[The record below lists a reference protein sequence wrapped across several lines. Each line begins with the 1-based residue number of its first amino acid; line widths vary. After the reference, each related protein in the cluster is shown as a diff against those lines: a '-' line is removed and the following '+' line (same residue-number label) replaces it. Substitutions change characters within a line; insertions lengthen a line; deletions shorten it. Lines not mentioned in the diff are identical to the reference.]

1 MEQQVDL
8 FGEKRISI
16 PDNPTLE
23 KVATMILNLSDHYPE
38 MFDGNTIGE
47 VDRKI
52 REIVWLENGLYTI
65 LTSDEKGADKVRAW
79 EKWNANPQ
87 QCVDSETLTRA
98 RRHLV
103 EKGLVRLKASAI
115 KQGERERSRLSKS
128 FRRK

>member
-1 MEQQVDL
+1 LEQQVDL

-52 REIVWLENGLYTI
+52 REVVWLENGLYKI
-65 LTSDEKGADKVRAW
+65 LTDDGDRVKAF
-79 EKWNANPQ
+79 EKWNASPQ
-87 QCVDSETLTRA
+87 QCVDPDLLTRA
-98 RRHLV
+98 RRELV
-103 EKGLVRLKASAI
+103 SKGIVRLKASAV
-115 KQGERERSRLSKS
+115 KQGDREMHRLSRS
-128 FRRK
+128 FGRK